1 MKEPRFEVVKIETA
15 PQNLGDFSEFLP
27 YSVFFDFFHRNF
39 PLKNIPHNR
48 PRVFFP
54 SFRNG
59 FHGYQKYQP
68 TSIFQKTA
76 ALLPSEYVK

>member
-1 MKEPRFEVVKIETA
+1 MKKSRTEVVKIETPAFKTRQVFWKPA
-15 PQNLGDFSEFLP
+15 PAFP
-27 YSVFFDFFHRNF
+27 DFFHRNF

-48 PRVFFP
+48 LRVFSL

-68 TSIFQKTA
+68 ASIFQKTA
-76 ALLPSEYVK
+76 APLPSEHVK

>member
-1 MKEPRFEVVKIETA
+1 MKEPKAEVVKIETPA
-15 PQNLGDFSEFLP
+15 FKTRQIFLEACP
-27 YSVFFDFFHRNF
+27 CLSRLFHRNF

-48 PRVFFP
+48 PRVFFH

-59 FHGYQKYQP
+59 FHGYRKYKP